1 MKICILDPSY
11 ENSDSPMK
19 DYDPQSD
26 VIRHLEGH
34 ECETAY
40 IDKAKGVRQIVE
52 LSRRGF
58 DVFINLCDGAW
69 DEDRAGIEVAQ
80 TLERLGMAFTGATS
94 NFYEPSRE
102 TMKKV
107 CHFWGIKA
115 PAYVLA
121 RDRQGI
127 ELAAKTLRFPLI
139 TKHPNS
145 YSSIGLTKDSRVLTT
160 AALQEQAEKMI
171 EAFGATMIEEF
182 IDGREFSVLVVE
194 NADDESQPFA
204 YRPVEFLFPR
214 GESFKHFDL
223 KWKDYEAMTC
233 IQVED
238 DELAERLEDMSRKL
252 FIGLNGAGYG
262 RCDIRMNQQGELFM
276 LEINPNCDVA
286 YPLEEAGSADL
297 ILMHEPWGHREFFEK
312 IIRAALKRQQR
323 THKNW
328 HLALD
333 GMSRYGMYALEHIKT
348 GDLIDVHEEQPHVI
362 VSEKHVRKNWNAEQQ
377 QWFSEYAYPLT
388 DEVFVS
394 WSPDP
399 EQWKPINHSCD
410 PNAWLQGLNLVA
422 RRKIKA
428 GEEITIDYATF
439 YNERM
444 DDFVCHCGAG
454 KCRGIIRGTDYRE
467 SFVERYGDH
476 VSDYVKSKRLSE
488 ASQKA
493 REEIYQET

>member
-19 DYDPQSD
+19 DYDPLSD

-34 ECETAY
+34 ECETVY

-52 LSRRGF
+52 LSRRDF

-69 DEDRAGIEVAQ
+69 DEDRAGVEIVQ
-80 TLERLGMAFTGATS
+80 TMERLGLAFTGATS
-94 NFYEPSRE
+94 SFFEPSRE

-115 PAYVLA
+115 PAYVVA
-121 RDRQGI
+121 VDGPSI
-127 ELAAKTLRFPLI
+127 ELAARTLTFPLI

-145 YSSIGLTKDSRVLTT
+145 YSSIGLTKESRVETP
-160 AALQEQAEKMI
+160 AALKEQAEKMI
-171 EAFGATMIEEF
+171 AAFGSTLIEEF

-194 NADDESQPFA
+194 NADDEHEPYA

-233 IQVED
+233 IQCED
-238 DELAERLEDMSRKL
+238 DELAARLEDMSRKL
-252 FIGLNGAGYG
+252 FTGLNGAGYG
-262 RCDIRMNQQGELFM
+262 RCDIRMNAAGELFM
-276 LEINPNCDVA
+276 LEINPNCDIA
-286 YPLEEAGSADL
+286 YPLEEAAGTADL
-297 ILMHEPWGHREFFEK
+297 ILLYEPWGHREFFEK
-312 IIRAALKRQQR
+312 IIKAALKRRQR
-323 THKNW
+323 AHQNW

-333 GMSRYGMYALEHIKT
+333 SKSRYGMYALEKIKT
-348 GDLIDVHEEQPHVI
+348 GGPIVAHEEQPHVL
-362 VSEKHVRKNWNAEQQ
+362 VSQKHVRENWKAEQQ
-377 QWFSEYAYPLT
+377 HWFSEYAYPLT

-399 EQWKPINHSCD
+399 EHWKPINHSCD
-410 PNAWLQGLNLVA
+410 PNAWLEGMNLVA
-422 RRKIKA
+422 RRVIKA

-444 DDFVCHCGAG
+444 GDFVCHCGATD
-454 KCRGIIRGTDYRE
+454 CRGIIKGSDYRE
-467 SFVERYGDH
+467 EFVERYGDH
-476 VSDYVKSKRLSE
+476 VSDYVRSKRVEETPAKS
-488 ASQKA
+488 
-493 REEIYQET
+493 REEIYQ